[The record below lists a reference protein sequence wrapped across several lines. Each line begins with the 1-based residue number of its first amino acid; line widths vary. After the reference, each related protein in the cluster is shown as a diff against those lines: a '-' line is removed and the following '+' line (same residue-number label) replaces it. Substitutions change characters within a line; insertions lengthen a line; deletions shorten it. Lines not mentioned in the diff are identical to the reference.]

1 MKNPKTQ
8 RTYKHKTLSIP
19 LLQRGVVLLESLIA
33 ILIFSLGVLAIVG
46 LQAAMVG
53 NTTASKFR
61 ADASYLMQ
69 QRLGL
74 IWANPGDTNRFSTI
88 AALDDISS
96 LLPNGTRTVTC
107 LSPGEVRI
115 QVTWKA
121 PGDAVTHNVTTDARI
136 TIGSEEPP
144 PCP

>member
-69 QRLGL
+69 QRLGM
-74 IWANPGDTNRFSTI
+74 IWADPKNADMFSTI

-96 LLPNGTRTVTC
+96 LLPNGTRTVTD
-107 LSPGEVRI
+107 LGNGQVRI

-121 PGDAVTHNVTTDARI
+121 PGDTETHNVTTDARI
-136 TIGSEEPP
+136 ISN
-144 PCP
+144 